1 MAIIVPIKGL
11 RYNREKIKNL
21 ADVIT
26 PPYDIIDNKAQD
38 IYYARHPYNIIRLE
52 YGKIFPGDNEEN
64 NRYTRAAAD
73 FTRWQEAGVLA
84 PEKLPAVYYYE
95 QEFIINEGKKV
106 RSGFTCGVKLEPY
119 EKGVV
124 LPHEETMPKHK
135 ADRLALMKACGANFS
150 PIFALYI
157 DRENAATSILRQTIK
172 KTAPDINCTGENR
185 ETHRLWAVTDAAAIS
200 RIQKIMTDKQIFIAD
215 GHHRYETALNYK
227 NEQAADKNKA
237 PTGTNT
243 EPAYHYV
250 MMTLVNLY
258 DAGLIVLPAHR
269 LVKNITGLNKD
280 RLPAQLAENFTVE
293 KFTLAPDYSNL
304 QDFLRSLAAP
314 APAAPARRHIFGLYT
329 GRREI
334 YRLTLRHE
342 PPPAELM
349 PPGKSPAW
357 QNLDVSVLQ
366 TLILEKYLGID
377 CARRAAADQ
386 ISYTREEEGALKA
399 VDCGEFQLAFFLNP
413 TRVEE
418 VIDVASNG
426 EKMPQK
432 STYFHPKLITGLVI
446 NKL

>member
-11 RYNREKIKNL
+11 RYNQEKIKNL

-26 PPYDIIDNKAQD
+26 PPYDVIDDKAQD
-38 IYYARHPYNIIRLE
+38 DYYTRHPYNIIRLE
-52 YGKIFPGDNEEN
+52 YGKIFPEDNEEN
-64 NRYTRAAAD
+64 SRYTRAAAD
-73 FTRWQEAGVLA
+73 FARWQKAGVLL
-84 PEKLPAVYYYE
+84 PEKMPAVYYYE
-95 QEFIINEGKKV
+95 QEFTVNERKKV

-135 ADRLALMKACGANFS
+135 ADRLALMKACRANFS

-157 DRENAATSILRQTIK
+157 DRENAAIGALRQAIK
-172 KTAPDINCTGENR
+172 KTAPDVNCTGENR
-185 ETHRLWAVTDAAAIS
+185 ETHRLWTITEAAVIS
-200 RIQKIMTDKQIFIAD
+200 QVQKIMTDKRIFIAD

-227 NEQAADKNKA
+227 NERDACKNRTPA
-237 PTGTNT
+237 GTNT

-258 DAGLIVLPAHR
+258 DAGLVILPAHR

-280 RLPAQLAENFTVE
+280 RLLAELKETFIIE
-293 KFTLAPDYSNL
+293 KFPLAPDHGNF
-304 QDFLRSLAAP
+304 QDFLHSLATA
-314 APAAPARRHIFGLYT
+314 APAAPIRSHVLGLYT
-329 GRREI
+329 SRGEL
-334 YRLTLRHE
+334 YRLTLRNNN
-342 PPPAELM
+342 PPAKLM
-349 PPGKSPAW
+349 PRDKSPAW

-386 ISYTREEEGALKA
+386 ISYTREEEGSLKA
-399 VDCGEFQLAFFLNP
+399 VDRGEFQMAFFLNP

-418 VIDVASNG
+418 VIDVAANG